1 MSSFRGRRGAGDG
14 RAPRPDVA
22 ADPDADPYAV
32 ARTIVLDQLT
42 VRARSRAELAATLAR
57 RGVPDDVAVSV
68 LDRMEEV
75 RLVDDAAF
83 AGEWVRSRHR
93 SRGLAGRALSQE
105 LRLKG
110 VDDEVARTAL
120 EEVDPESERVTAEAL
135 VAKRIRSTLGLDHQ
149 VRVRRLAG
157 MLARKG
163 YPSGVALSVVK
174 DALIAEG
181 EQADDDG
188 WEPLG

>member
-1 MSSFRGRRGAGDG
+1 MSQFRGRRGAGDG

-22 ADPDADPYAV
+22 ADRDADPHAV

-42 VRARSRAELAATLAR
+42 VRARSRSELRTTLAR
-57 RGVPDDVAVSV
+57 RGVPDEVAESV
-68 LDRMEEV
+68 LDRMEEI
-75 RLVDDAAF
+75 RLVDDEAF

-110 VDDEVARTAL
+110 VDDDLARAAL
-120 EEVDPESERVTAEAL
+120 EEIDPESERAAAEAL
-135 VAKRIRSTLGLDHQ
+135 VHKRIRSTRGLDRQ

-163 YPSGVALSVVK
+163 YASGLALSVVH
-174 DALIAEG
+174 DALAAEG
-181 EQADDDG
+181 EPGDDGG

>member
-14 RAPRPDVA
+14 RSPRPDVA
-22 ADPDADPYAV
+22 ADRDADPSAV

-42 VRARSRAELAATLAR
+42 VRARSRAELRATLAR
-57 RGVPDDVAVSV
+57 RGVPDEVAESV

-75 RLVDDAAF
+75 RLVDDEAF

-110 VDDEVARTAL
+110 VDDELARAAV
-120 EEVDPESERVTAEAL
+120 EEIDPESERAAAAAL
-135 VAKRIRSTLGLDHQ
+135 VRKRIRSTRGLDRQ
-149 VRVRRLAG
+149 ARVRRLAG
-157 MLARKG
+157 LLARKG
-163 YPSGVALSVVK
+163 YPSGLALSVVH
-174 DALIAEG
+174 DALAAEG
-181 EQADDDG
+181 EPSEDG
-188 WEPLG
+188 PWEPLG